1 MLTSIVGINWGDEG
15 KGRMVDLLS
24 QKYDVVVRYQG
35 GNNAGHTVINDKGK
49 FVLNLMPSGIL
60 RDETVNVLGPGMVI
74 DTEHMFHEVE
84 RLRAG
89 GITVNSHRFTITG
102 GSGGTTVSVNGASV
116 SAGSLWAVG
125 GSEKV
130 SSVSV
135 GGAYAITG
143 SGLQQV
149 ETQQQQDTSGVYVI
163 AGTGMGH
170 NIGMSQWGAYAMA
183 QKGFTA
189 EEIIRF
195 YYTGVTVDYYDP
207 N

>member
-1 MLTSIVGINWGDEG
+1 M
-15 KGRMVDLLS
+15 
-24 QKYDVVVRYQG
+24 
-35 GNNAGHTVINDKGK
+35 
-49 FVLNLMPSGIL
+49 
-60 RDETVNVLGPGMVI
+60 
-74 DTEHMFHEVE
+74 
-84 RLRAG
+84 
-89 GITVNSHRFTITG
+89 
-102 GSGGTTVSVNGASV
+102 
-116 SAGSLWAVG
+116 
-125 GSEKV
+125 
-130 SSVSV
+130 